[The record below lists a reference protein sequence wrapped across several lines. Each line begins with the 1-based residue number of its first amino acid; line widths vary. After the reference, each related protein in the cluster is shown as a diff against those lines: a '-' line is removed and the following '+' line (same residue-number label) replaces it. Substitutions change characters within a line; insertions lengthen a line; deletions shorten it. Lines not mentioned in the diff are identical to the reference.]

1 MIRRDIILRWFL
13 KLTPVIFVSSSEVRR
28 AGVRKRGYLSQRHRA
43 HREEKID
50 LQRQKT
56 EKVSSVIF
64 VGSSEVRRAGVKKK
78 MSHTEAQSTQRR
90 ED

>member
-1 MIRRDIILRWFL
+1 
-13 KLTPVIFVSSSEVRR
+13 
-28 AGVRKRGYLSQRHRA
+28 VRKRGYLSQRRRA